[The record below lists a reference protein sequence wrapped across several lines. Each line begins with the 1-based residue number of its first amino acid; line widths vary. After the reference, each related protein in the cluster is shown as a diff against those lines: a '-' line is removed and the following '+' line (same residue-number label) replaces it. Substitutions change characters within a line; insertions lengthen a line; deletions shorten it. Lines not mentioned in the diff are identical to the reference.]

1 MTERY
6 TEVLELY
13 DMEVYGVKKGR
24 GAWILD
30 TDKGCRILKEYR
42 GTVRRLE
49 FEANVLETLK
59 DSSGLKADQYVRSKE
74 DGLFANAGDGT
85 CFVLK
90 DWFLDRE
97 CNLKEYSEIRSA
109 VTRIGM
115 LHQMLRRVEFQE
127 EWSMGSIQA
136 KPLYEEMG
144 RHNREMKR
152 ARSFIRGKRG
162 KSEFELC
169 VIDSYSDFFEQAKEA
184 ADGLKAIEAEEE
196 MPLFLCHGD
205 LDHHHVLMGSQ
216 YVAIVEYNRMHLGVQ
231 AADLY
236 RFMRKVMERHGWN
249 LKLGA
254 MMLDAY
260 ERVLPMSKKERKCL
274 YYLFLYP
281 EKYWKQLN
289 YYYNANK
296 AWIPA
301 RNTDKLKALQEQ
313 EEARRAFLH
322 EIKY

>member
-6 TEVLELY
+6 MDVLEQY

-49 FEANVLETLK
+49 FEAEVLETLQ
-59 DSSGLKADQYVRSKE
+59 DSSGLKADQYVRSLE
-74 DGLFANAGDGT
+74 EGLFTNAGDGT
-85 CFVLK
+85 CFILK
-90 DWFLDRE
+90 DWFQDRE

-115 LHQMLRRVEFQE
+115 LHQLLRRVDFKE
-127 EWSMGSIQA
+127 EWKMGSIVA
-136 KPLYEEMG
+136 KPLHEEMS

-169 VIDSYSDFFEQAKEA
+169 VIDSYSQFFEQ
-184 ADGLKAIEAEEE
+184 AIEAEEGLRDME
-196 MPLFLCHGD
+196 AEGEIPLFLSHGD
-205 LDHHHVLMGSQ
+205 LDHHHVLMGNH
-216 YVAIVEYNRMHLGVQ
+216 YVAIVDYNRMHLGIQ
-231 AADLY
+231 TADLY

-249 LKLGA
+249 LRLGS

-260 ERVLPMSKKERKCL
+260 ERVLPMTEKERKCL

-301 RNTDKLKALQEQ
+301 RNTDKLRVLQEQ
-313 EEARRAFLH
+313 EEARKAFLQ

>member
-6 TEVLELY
+6 TEVLEQY

-49 FEANVLETLK
+49 FEAKVLEALH
-59 DSSGLKADQYVRSKE
+59 DSSGLKVDQYVRSKE
-74 DGLFANAGDGT
+74 DGLFTNAGDGT

-90 DWFLDRE
+90 DWFMDRE
-97 CNLKEYSEIRSA
+97 CNLKEYLEIRSA

-115 LHQMLRRVEFQE
+115 LHQFLRRVEFQE
-127 EWSMGSIQA
+127 EWKMGSILSR
-136 KPLYEEMG
+136 PLYEEMG

-152 ARSFIRGKRG
+152 ARSFIRQKRG

-169 VIDSYSDFFEQAKEA
+169 VIDSYPEFFQQ
-184 ADGLKAIEAEEE
+184 AIEAERGLEAIEKEE
-196 MPLFLCHGD
+196 KMPLFLCHGD
-205 LDHHHVLMGSQ
+205 LDHHHVLMGGN

-236 RFMRKVMERHGWN
+236 RFMRKVMEKHGWN
-249 LKLGA
+249 LRLGA

-260 ERVLPMSKKERKCL
+260 ERILPMSEKERKCL

>member
-42 GTVRRLE
+42 GTARRLE

-59 DSSGLKADQYVRSKE
+59 DSSGLKTDQYVKSKE

-90 DWFLDRE
+90 DWFSDRE

-136 KPLYEEMG
+136 RPLYEEMG

-169 VIDSYSDFFEQAKEA
+169 VIDSYSGFFEQAKEA
-184 ADGLKAIEAEEE
+184 AEELKAIEEEEE

-236 RFMRKVMERHGWN
+236 RFMRKVMEKHGWN

-260 ERVLPMSKKERKCL
+260 ERILPMSKKERKCL

-313 EEARRAFLH
+313 EEARRAFLQ